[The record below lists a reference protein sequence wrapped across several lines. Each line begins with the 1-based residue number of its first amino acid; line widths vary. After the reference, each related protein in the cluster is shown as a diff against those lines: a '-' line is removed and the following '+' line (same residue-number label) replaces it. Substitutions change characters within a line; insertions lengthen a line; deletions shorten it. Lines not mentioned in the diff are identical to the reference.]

1 MKKLITSKSQSRAGY
16 RSISQI
22 RGRVQSV
29 CGRDACYR
37 LYEVR
42 RNGVVSYAVNVSYC
56 GEGATRGLG
65 CGRRAALWMFE
76 ALTRGCVTTVTLGDV
91 VSDWEYS
98 DLLEA

>member
-1 MKKLITSKSQSRAGY
+1 MKKLITSKNQSRAGY

-42 RNGVVSYAVNVSYC
+42 RNGVVSYSVNVSYC
-56 GEGATRGLG
+56 GESVTRGLG

-76 ALTRGCVTTVTLGDV
+76 ALTRGCVTPVTLGDV

-98 DLLEA
+98 ELLEA

>member
-1 MKKLITSKSQSRAGY
+1 MKKLITSKNQSRAGY

-42 RNGVVSYAVNVSYC
+42 RNG

-76 ALTRGCVTTVTLGDV
+76 ALTRGCVTPVTLGDV